1 VALIRQSIAEHG
13 IELTVIVL
21 TDGDKAVRYMD
32 EVDAGTAV
40 CPEIVILDLNLPKT
54 TGRDVLVRIR
64 ASPTCGQVPVAVFS
78 SSDAAQD
85 VQDASRLG
93 ANRYVKKATNLDD
106 FLKIGGVIKE
116 LLEMPRN

>member
-13 IELTVIVL
+13 IELPVIVM
-21 TDGDKAVRYMD
+21 TDGDKAVRYLD
-32 EVDAGTAV
+32 EVDAGTTV

-54 TGRDVLVRIR
+54 TGRDVLARIR

-78 SSDAAQD
+78 SSDAAKD